1 MKETKKTSIQGIGEG
16 QIQNDNLQQWVK
28 TPQIKTTKK
37 LEPAVSAITMQGGL
51 LYPIGYKE
59 VLAGEYI
66 REVSIDNLTR
76 MLTPLV
82 PTLDKVF
89 MKIDAWFVPLTRIW
103 NQAERKLAGKDSKQN
118 ENLTNLKDLP
128 NTTVNYQHT
137 QYKPFMYTL
146 AHRYGIPFKT
156 NNVIVNPFLY
166 RGYRAIV
173 NDFIINKDYEHPKTE
188 WNGDAVSQTEQNAI
202 NGYNIETGVFYA
214 NAYVLEPVQTRK
226 GYLTNIKS
234 KLSAEME
241 MMAVSG
247 DRRQIGVHLDWQT
260 RYNDAKQRQDN
271 ANKNDWEII
280 AEMGG
285 TQPIHY
291 NQVEYLGSIEYQLN
305 YQQITQSAPT
315 IDNSTPLGT
324 TGSFSYTRANGVL
337 FSHKEFKQHG
347 HIHFTVNL
355 QIDKRYERSINKELL
370 KTSVEDIYRPG
381 LADKEIQLLQS
392 QEVIAGTTVIP
403 DPVAYQPAWAEYKR
417 LPSLTTGEMQTS
429 TLDGIGNNWKPSTS
443 NSQWHNIISKNI
455 LTEQAITIDGKYFRN
470 ADEVNEVLAR
480 NNILQLT
487 WNNPLQFN
495 GNLGYRTFEND
506 PILNMCEIR
515 CETSLPIGKN
525 TIDQVEYTDE
535 KR

>member
-1 MKETKKTSIQGIGEG
+1 MKEKTQIQGIGQG
-16 QIQNDNLQQWVK
+16 QIKNDNLQQWVK
-28 TPQIKTTKK
+28 TPQIKTTKV

-66 REVSIDNLTR
+66 RNVKIQNLTR

-89 MKIDAWFVPLTRIW
+89 IKIDAWFVPLTRIW
-103 NQAERKLAGKDSKQN
+103 ESAEKKLAGKNDKYNMQ
-118 ENLTNLKDLP
+118 TNQDGSLEKLP
-128 NTTVNYQHT
+128 TTTINGIQT
-137 QYKPFMYTL
+137 EFKPFMYTL
-146 AHRYGIPFKT
+146 AHRYGIPFRT
-156 NNVIVNPFLY
+156 NHITLNPFLY

-173 NDFIINKDYEHPKTE
+173 NDFIINKDYELPKTE
-188 WNGDAVSQTEQNAI
+188 WKGDGVSEEEKKAIDGYGVGNGI
-202 NGYNIETGVFYA
+202 FYD

-234 KLSAEME
+234 KLSADMDPLATTGEG
-241 MMAVSG
+241 A
-247 DRRQIGVHLDWQT
+247 QIGPHLDWQA
-260 RYNDAKQRQDN
+260 RYNDAKQRQNN

-291 NQVEYLGSIEYQLN
+291 NQVEHLGSIEYQLN

-315 IDNSTPLGT
+315 IDNSSPLGT
-324 TGSFSYTRANGVL
+324 TGSFSYTKADGTL

-347 HIHFTVNL
+347 HIHFTINL

-370 KTSVEDIYRPG
+370 KSSVEDIYRPG

-392 QEVIAGTTVIP
+392 QEVIAGTIASP
-403 DPVAYQPAWAEYKR
+403 EPVAYQPAWSEYKR

-429 TLDGIGNNWKPSTS
+429 TLGGIEDKWKPSTS

-455 LTEQAITIDGKYFRN
+455 LTPSGLTIDGKYFRN

-487 WNNPLQFN
+487 FERYFDN
-495 GNLGYRTFEND
+495 NLGYKTFEND
-506 PILNMCEIR
+506 PILNMCEIT

>member
-1 MKETKKTSIQGIGEG
+1 
-16 QIQNDNLQQWVK
+16 
-28 TPQIKTTKK
+28 
-37 LEPAVSAITMQGGL
+37 
-51 LYPIGYKE
+51 
-59 VLAGEYI
+59 
-66 REVSIDNLTR
+66 
-76 MLTPLV
+76 
-82 PTLDKVF
+82 

-103 NQAERKLAGKDSKQN
+103 DQAEKKLAGKNDRFNYEAELNDEYILVMPQ
-118 ENLTNLKDLP
+118 
-128 NTTVNYQHT
+128 TTINAKYT
-137 QYKPFMYTL
+137 RYKPFMYTL

-156 NNVIVNPFLY
+156 NNVTINPFLY

-173 NDFIINKDYEHPKTE
+173 NDFIINKDYELPKTE
-188 WNGDAVSQTEQNAI
+188 WNGDGISTPEKNAI
-202 NGYNIETGVFYA
+202 LAYNEQTGVFNV

-234 KLSAEME
+234 KLSANMDPL
-241 MMAVSG
+241 ATTG
-247 DRRQIGVHLDWQT
+247 PQAQIGPHLDWQT
-260 RYNDAKQRQDN
+260 KYNDAKQRQDN

-285 TQPIHY
+285 TQPINY
-291 NQVEYLGSIEYQLN
+291 NQVEHLGSIEYQLN
-305 YQQITQSAPT
+305 YQQITQSAPAP
-315 IDNSTPLGT
+315 DNSTPLGT

-347 HIHFTVNL
+347 HIHFTINL
-355 QIDKRYERSINKELL
+355 QINKQYERSINKELL
-370 KTSVEDIYRPG
+370 KTSIEDIYRPG

-392 QEVIAGTTVIP
+392 QEVIAGSTVNP
-403 DPVAYQPAWAEYKR
+403 GPVAYQPAWAEYKR

-429 TLDGIGNNWKPSTS
+429 TLDGIANKWEPSTS

-487 WNNPLQFN
+487 WDNPLFEN
-495 GNLGYRTFEND
+495 KNLGYKTFEND